1 VVTLAQPAALDYAA
15 AGERIRMSPDATAVM
30 LGLFSAVTLAS
41 VNFAVKIGADILVGR
56 AILSCSAA
64 LLIAPLALF
73 APLPDAATWGALAL
87 AVPAHFFYQMCLVQ
101 AMSRGELSLVFP
113 VMRGLAPMLT
123 AGTAWAALGQALSA
137 VEWLALAVATGAIIV
152 FALPPR
158 GKGLRDHPDAVAL
171 GWAVL
176 TAVGVSLYNATDARG
191 VRIAPEPLTFIVW
204 LFLVDP
210 ILITTTTLVR
220 RRGQLLAAIAPQWK
234 SAVTAG
240 ALSILSFGSSLYAMS
255 LIDAAK
261 VSALRET
268 SVVIAALLGAIFLGE
283 GFGWRRMG
291 AATVL
296 AAALVALQFAG

>member
-1 VVTLAQPAALDYAA
+1 
-15 AGERIRMSPDATAVM
+15 MSPELTAVL

-41 VNFAVKIGADILVGR
+41 ANLAVKIGADILVGR

-64 LLIAPLALF
+64 LLIMPAALF
-73 APLPDAATWGALAL
+73 VPLPDARTWGALLL

-101 AMSRGELSLVFP
+101 AMSRGDLSLVFP
-113 VMRGLAPMLT
+113 VMRGLAPLLT
-123 AGTAWAALGQALSA
+123 AVTAWAVLGQRLNG
-137 VEWLALAVATGAIIV
+137 VEWLALAVATGAIIA

-158 GKGLRDHPDAVAL
+158 GSNLRDHPDRAAL

-204 LFLVDP
+204 LFLVDW
-210 ILITTTTLVR
+210 ICVTAAAVLL
-220 RRGQLLAAIAPQWK
+220 RRGQLIAAIRPQWR

-240 ALSILSFGSSLYAMS
+240 ALSILSFGASLYAMS

-268 SVVIAALLGAIFLGE
+268 SVVIAALMGAAFLGE
-283 GFGWRRMG
+283 KLGGRRLG
-291 AATVL
+291 AAAVL

>member
-1 VVTLAQPAALDYAA
+1 
-15 AGERIRMSPDATAVM
+15 MSPELTAVL

-41 VNFAVKIGADILVGR
+41 ANLAVKIGADILVGR

-64 LLIAPLALF
+64 LLIAPAALF
-73 APLPDAATWGALAL
+73 VALPDARTWGALLL
-87 AVPAHFFYQMCLVQ
+87 AIPAHFFYQMCQVQ
-101 AMSRGELSLVFP
+101 AMSRGDLSLVFP
-113 VMRGLAPMLT
+113 VMRGLAPLLT
-123 AGTAWAALGQALSA
+123 AATAWAVLGQRLNG
-137 VEWLALAVATGAIIV
+137 VEWLALAVATGAIIA

-158 GKGLRDHPDAVAL
+158 GHSLRAHPDRAAL
-171 GWAVL
+171 GWALL

-204 LFLVDP
+204 LFLVDW
-210 ILITTTTLVR
+210 ICVTAAAVLL
-220 RRGQLLAAIAPQWK
+220 RRGQLVAAVRPQWR

-240 ALSILSFGSSLYAMS
+240 ALSILSFGASLYAMS

-268 SVVIAALLGAIFLGE
+268 SVVVAAL
-283 GFGWRRMG
+283 MG
-291 AATVL
+291 ALLLHEALGVRRLAAAAVL

>member
-1 VVTLAQPAALDYAA
+1 
-15 AGERIRMSPDATAVM
+15 MSHELTAVL

-41 VNFAVKIGADILVGR
+41 VNLAVKLGADILVGR
-56 AILSCSAA
+56 AVLSCSAA
-64 LLIAPLALF
+64 LLIAPAALF
-73 APLPDAATWGALAL
+73 VPLPDARTWGALAL

-101 AMSRGELSLVFP
+101 AMSRGDLSLVFP
-113 VMRGLAPMLT
+113 VMRGLAPLLT
-123 AGTAWAALGQALSA
+123 AVTAWVVLSQKLNG

-152 FALPPR
+152 FALPP
-158 GKGLRDHPDAVAL
+158 KGHSLRAHPDKVAL

-191 VRIAPEPLTFIVW
+191 VRLPPEPMTFIVW

-210 ILITTTTLVR
+210 ILITLTTLAR
-220 RRGQLLAAIAPQWK
+220 RRGQLVAAIRPQWRT
-234 SAVTAG
+234 AVTAG
-240 ALSILSFGSSLYAMS
+240 ALSILSFGASLYAMS

-268 SVVIAALLGAIFLGE
+268 SVVIAAFMGAIWLGE
-283 GFGWRRMG
+283 GFGKRRLG
-291 AATVL
+291 AAITL